1 MTGGLSPSTED
12 YLLPELQN
20 DMTIDT
26 DNSLPVTGSGDESSH
41 CNAVADV
48 GSMESQWYIEP
59 PDRNTRI
66 RLYTLDRK
74 GEKWYLRAD
83 FLERTVDLVC
93 EDYVDSIANVRKR
106 VAKKF
111 SNTWYTCT
119 HYKSLHTKWWCHCE
133 HTCIMKSIVFLF
145 STVERTLTLFSW
157 ARIEI
162 WSCTYIKHFLNFVR
176 CQIYVACV
184 YCLFKGAIILRQVLY
199 SWFFT
204 EVSSEHNHTITNP
217 YIIQS

>member
-1 MTGGLSPSTED
+1 MISAGSGTAKHLQVLADSSVKLGLNTAADDMTGGLSPSTED

-26 DNSLPVTGSGDESSH
+26 DNSLPVTGSGNESSH

-48 GSMESQWYIEP
+48 GSMESQWHIEP

-111 SNTWYTCT
+111 SNT
-119 HYKSLHTKWWCHCE
+119 
-133 HTCIMKSIVFLF
+133 
-145 STVERTLTLFSW
+145 
-157 ARIEI
+157 
-162 WSCTYIKHFLNFVR
+162 
-176 CQIYVACV
+176 
-184 YCLFKGAIILRQVLY
+184 
-199 SWFFT
+199 
-204 EVSSEHNHTITNP
+204 
-217 YIIQS
+217 